1 MHREISSM
9 EQTLASRGSAQEL
22 SLELP
27 SPLICALG
35 DECFYLMEPGD
46 FPHIILGI
54 QKLEEAR
61 LLPLALTGKGEIRSF
76 SDALELPSLPC
87 LQGKMRSS
95 QKRFIIFPLTSE
107 SLQSDGLIFNL

>member
-1 MHREISSM
+1 M

-22 SLELP
+22 SLGLP

-35 DECFYLMEPGD
+35 DECFYLIEPGD

-54 QKLEEAR
+54 QKLKETR

-76 SDALELPSLPC
+76 SDALELSPLPC
-87 LQGKMRSS
+87 LLSEEVHYLSTNQGVPAK
-95 QKRFIIFPLTSE
+95 
-107 SLQSDGLIFNL
+107 